1 MRFSDDGMKVTVQKD
16 RLLATLREN
25 REQHE
30 AEVAKAQERYRKE
43 AILAMRINLRKA
55 EDGGKIETYIRL
67 PEPTSYVSSYDK
79 AIAMV
84 EWQVGETVELSQS
97 QFQQYVLGE
106 WDWKA
111 EFAATTGTYLG

>member
-1 MRFSDDGMKVTVQKD
+1 MKVTVEKD
-16 RLLATLREN
+16 KLLAALRDN

-30 AEVAKAQERYRKE
+30 CEYDEARAKYRQE
-43 AILAMRINLRKA
+43 AIKAMEKNLVHAR
-55 EDGGKIETYIRL
+55 EGGKVETYIRL
-67 PEPTSYVSSYDK
+67 PEPQSFVASYDK

-84 EWQVGETVELSQS
+84 EWQVGDTVELSQS

-106 WDWKA
+106 WEWKA